1 MIFFQ
6 ERNDRPKAHRYLRPV
21 AKDVA
26 PNPLMMLLNCPVS
39 ETELEVRGKKY
50 NIFRFFLFLYRLNGF
65 KNLQIGMVK
74 VITLLCELNEVKTSK
89 NMGRF
94 GVHYPGL
101 LFSVL
106 NNILDESKAVKK
118 RLMHLKR
125 QNV

>member
-39 ETELEVRGKKY
+39 ETELGVRGK
-50 NIFRFFLFLYRLNGF
+50 NTTLSDFLFLSRLNGF

-74 VITLLCELNEVKTSK
+74 VIILLCESNEVKTSK

-94 GVHYPGL
+94 GIDYPSL

-106 NNILDESKAVKK
+106 NNILDGSKAVKK
-118 RLMHLKR
+118 KS
-125 QNV
+125 